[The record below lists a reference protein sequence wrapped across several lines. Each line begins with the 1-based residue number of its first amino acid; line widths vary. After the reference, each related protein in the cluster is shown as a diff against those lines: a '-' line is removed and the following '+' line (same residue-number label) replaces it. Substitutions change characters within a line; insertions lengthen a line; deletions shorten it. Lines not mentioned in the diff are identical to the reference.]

1 MKDAP
6 IRPADETNGREGH
19 GMNKVTAGMLAFVIS
34 VLVSC
39 GGPSSGVTIVE
50 SRQLEDGYWLAKTT
64 SLRFCIANENRP
76 SLLCESTEHATH
88 IGWHDRFIGVR
99 INVPSKEYLLIDTS
113 DGYIWVLGEAE
124 FSEAPEAQRLT
135 MMSVEDAWRQLGRH
149 GVT

>member
-1 MKDAP
+1 
-6 IRPADETNGREGH
+6 
-19 GMNKVTAGMLAFVIS
+19 MNKVTAGMLAFVVS

-50 SRQLEDGYWLAKTT
+50 SRQLDDGYWLAKTT
-64 SLRFCIANENRP
+64 SNTFCVGNEN
-76 SLLCESTEHATH
+76 SHNLLCESTERATQ

-113 DGYIWVLGEAE
+113 LGYIWVLGEVE

-135 MMSVEDAWRQLGRH
+135 MMPVEDAWRQLGRH
-149 GVT
+149 GV